1 MNYVVELKSTTEL
14 SHWEL
19 SHTLNVLGN
28 TYMKL
33 TMLNEMQK
41 LYNNGANDNDFVI
54 GVKSLDLHINISE
67 LDTLIQIPIESE
79 YTILDR
85 KSENAESFWSVFNS
99 LHRPIILYKT
109 QNGYKSLYNS
119 ENYLIFKNIDTNSP
133 QWLKTLGKSAS
144 IELAKIVFTAITGH
158 YITDFVFE
166 DNTQELIEQNNRAI
180 EQNENILH
188 NQEFMLIE
196 QPENSQGIDLTQEK
210 TKQVIKNMQNFS
222 EDIEIEYYDF
232 INRERENLK
241 NKLKNQLKKTP
252 LKVEDVFTV

>member
-41 LYNNGANDNDFVI
+41 LYNDGANDNDFVI

-67 LDTLIQIPIESE
+67 LDTLIQIPTESE

-85 KSENAESFWSVFNS
+85 KSEDAESFWSIFNS
-99 LHRPIILYKT
+99 LHRPIILHKT

-144 IELAKIVFTAITGH
+144 IELAKVVFTAITGH

-166 DNTQELIEQNNRAI
+166 DNTQRLIEQNDRII

-188 NQEFMLIE
+188 NQELILIE
-196 QPENSQGIDLTQEK
+196 QPENSPEVDLTQEK

-241 NKLKNQLKKTP
+241 NKLKNQLEKTP